1 MIPSEPNRQL
11 IDPRRLVHEHGRDA
25 LAELVA
31 SESGYIFQLRPLKDL
46 CQSLK
51 SGMPLL
57 AEGERGGGKTEMVDA
72 LAYSC
77 NRPYF
82 ELQGMDGLS
91 LKDILFEWDE
101 PGQNSF
107 VVQAV
112 ESGAL
117 TLDEA
122 RQRQWR
128 KEFLNLGEVLKA
140 YDYLATTGIV
150 PVLKLDEFE
159 KLPQFCQAFFYQL
172 FTDGHASIPRLAGN
186 DGCIGVSRSSEK
198 PIVILTS
205 NNQHIV
211 HPPLRSRCV
220 YTKVR
225 LPTDLEEARI
235 LHSRV
240 PQAPPT
246 LLTQVVKVVRYIR
259 VMMPTVRDKPGLRES
274 IALLRALLT
283 EDVEVL
289 TAELVDDHLGFIAR
303 TADDLANLELGL
315 TRLERAAHTPDAVIE
330 QMVKAVFHERAVRL
344 REAA

>member
-1 MIPSEPNRQL
+1 MIPSNPDRQVV
-11 IDPRRLVHEHGRDA
+11 DPRLLVRDHGRDA

-72 LAYSC
+72 LAYAC

-82 ELQGMDGLS
+82 ELQGMDGLK
-91 LKDILFEWDE
+91 LNDILFEWDE
-101 PGQNSF
+101 QGQNNF
-107 VVQAV
+107 VLQAV
-112 ESGAL
+112 SSKDLSLE
-117 TLDEA
+117 EA
-122 RQRQWR
+122 RRQQWR
-128 KEFLNLGEVLKA
+128 KEFLTLGEILKA
-140 YDYLATTGIV
+140 YDYLATTGVVPIV
-150 PVLKLDEFE
+150 KLDEFE
-159 KLPQFCQAFFYQL
+159 KLPQACQAFFYQL
-172 FTDGHASIPRLAGN
+172 FTDGHASIPRLSENNGH
-186 DGCIGVSRSSEK
+186 IGVGKTQDK

-240 PQAPPT
+240 PLAPAH

-274 IALLRALLT
+274 IAFLQALAEGT
-283 EDVEVL
+283 DVV
-289 TAELVDDHLGFIAR
+289 TAEVIDDHLGFIAR
-303 TADDLANLELGL
+303 GADDLTNLELGL
-315 TRLERAAHTPDAVIE
+315 PRLEKAAHTSDTVIE
-330 QMVKAVFHERAVRL
+330 EMIHNIFSETAICL

>member
-1 MIPSEPNRQL
+1 MIPSDPDRQV
-11 IDPRRLVHEHGRDA
+11 IDPRLLVRDHGRAA

-31 SESGYIFQLRPLKDL
+31 RESGYIFQLRPLKDL

-57 AEGERGGGKTEMVDA
+57 AEGERGGGKTEMVEA

-82 ELQGMDGLS
+82 ELQGMDDLK

-101 PGQNSF
+101 PGQNNF

-112 ESGAL
+112 GSNQL
-117 TLDEA
+117 TLEA
-122 RQRQWR
+122 ARKKQWQ
-128 KEFLNLGEVLKA
+128 KEFLNLGEILRA
-140 YDYLATTGIV
+140 YDFLATTGIV
-150 PVLKLDEFE
+150 PIVKLDEFE
-159 KLPQFCQAFFYQL
+159 KLPQVCQAFFYQL
-172 FTDGHASIPRLAGN
+172 FTDGHASVPRLSESNGH
-186 DGCIGVSRSSEK
+186 IGVGKNDEK

-205 NNQHIV
+205 NNQQVV
-211 HPPLRSRCV
+211 HPPLRSRCI

-240 PQAPPT
+240 PLASPI

-274 IALLRALLT
+274 IALLKAMLT
-283 EDVEVL
+283 EQIEAI
-289 TAELVDDHLGFIAR
+289 TAE
-303 TADDLANLELGL
+303 
-315 TRLERAAHTPDAVIE
+315 
-330 QMVKAVFHERAVRL
+330 
-344 REAA
+344 

>member
-1 MIPSEPNRQL
+1 MIPSDPDRQV
-11 IDPRRLVHEHGRDA
+11 IDPRLLVRDHGRAA

-31 SESGYIFQLRPLKDL
+31 RESGYIFQARPLKDL

-77 NRPYF
+77 NGPYF

-101 PGQNSF
+101 QAQNKF

-112 ESGAL
+112 ETGAL

-122 RQRQWR
+122 RRQQWR
-128 KEFLNLGEVLKA
+128 REFLNLGEILKA
-140 YDYLATTGIV
+140 YDYLATTDIV
-150 PVLKLDEFE
+150 PVVKLDEFE
-159 KLPQFCQAFFYQL
+159 KLPQVCQSFFYQL
-172 FTDGHASIPRLAGN
+172 FTDGHASIPRLTENNGH
-186 DGCIGVSRSSEK
+186 IGVSKSEEK

-205 NNQHIV
+205 NNQHTV

-240 PQAPPT
+240 QSAGVEI
-246 LLTQVVKVVRYIR
+246 LLQVIKVVRYIR
-259 VMMPTVRDKPGLRES
+259 LMMPTVRDKPGLRES
-274 IALLRALLT
+274 IALLRSL
-283 EDVEVL
+283 E
-289 TAELVDDHLGFIAR
+289 TAGI
-303 TADDLANLELGL
+303 
-315 TRLERAAHTPDAVIE
+315 
-330 QMVKAVFHERAVRL
+330 
-344 REAA
+344 

>member
-1 MIPSEPNRQL
+1 MIPSNPHREV
-11 IDPRRLVHEHGRDA
+11 IDPHRLVREHGRDT

-31 SESGYIFQLRPLKDL
+31 RESGYIFQLRPLKDL
-46 CQSLK
+46 CQSLQ

-82 ELQGMDGLS
+82 ELQGMDDLT

-101 PGQNSF
+101 KGQNSF
-107 VVQAV
+107 VIQAV
-112 ESGAL
+112 ASKEL
-117 TLDEA
+117 DLDEA
-122 RQRQWR
+122 RRKQWQ
-128 KEFLNLGEVLKA
+128 KDFLNLGEILRA
-140 YDYLATTGIV
+140 YDFLATTGIV
-150 PVLKLDEFE
+150 PIVKLDEFE
-159 KLPQFCQAFFYQL
+159 KLPQVCQSFFYQL
-172 FTDGHASIPRLAGN
+172 FTDGHASVPRLSESNGH
-186 DGCIGVSRSSEK
+186 IGVGKNDEK

-205 NNQHIV
+205 NNQHVV
-211 HPPLRSRCV
+211 HPPLRSRCI

-240 PQAPPT
+240 PLASPI

-274 IALLRALLT
+274 IALLRALLA
-283 EDVEVL
+283 EEVEVL
-289 TAELVDDHLGFIAR
+289 TGELVDDHLGFIAR
-303 TADDLANLELGL
+303 NADDLANLELGL
-315 TRLERAAHTPDAVIE
+315 MRLERAAQTPDAVIE
-330 QMVKAVFHERAVRL
+330 QMVEQVFGET
-344 REAA
+344 

>member
-1 MIPSEPNRQL
+1 MIPSNPHREV
-11 IDPRRLVHEHGRDA
+11 IDPRRLVREHGRDA

-31 SESGYIFQLRPLKDL
+31 RESGYIFQLRPLKDL
-46 CQSLK
+46 CQALQ

-82 ELQGMDGLS
+82 ELQGMDDLT

-101 PGQNSF
+101 KGQTSF

-112 ESGAL
+112 ASKEL
-117 TLDEA
+117 DLDEA
-122 RQRQWR
+122 RRKQWQ
-128 KEFLNLGEVLKA
+128 KDFLNLGEILGA
-140 YDYLATTGIV
+140 YDFLATTGIV
-150 PVLKLDEFE
+150 PIVKLDEFE
-159 KLPQFCQAFFYQL
+159 KVPQACQAFFYQL
-172 FTDGHASIPRLAGN
+172 FTDGHASVPRLSESNGH
-186 DGCIGVSRSSEK
+186 IGVGKNDEK

-205 NNQHIV
+205 NNQHVV
-211 HPPLRSRCV
+211 HPPLRSRCI

-240 PQAPPT
+240 PLASSA

-274 IALLRALLT
+274 IAFLKAMLT
-283 EDVEVL
+283 EHLEVI
-289 TAELVDDHLGFIAR
+289 TAEVIDDHLGFIAR
-303 TADDLANLELGL
+303 GADDLTNLELGL
-315 TRLERAAHTPDAVIE
+315 QRLEKAACTSDTVTEKMIQE
-330 QMVKAVFHERAVRL
+330 VFHETEERL

>member
-1 MIPSEPNRQL
+1 MIPS
-11 IDPRRLVHEHGRDA
+11 DPHREVINPRGLVREHGREA

-31 SESGYIFQLRPLKDL
+31 RESGYIFQLRPLKDL

-82 ELQGMDGLS
+82 ELQGMDDLK

-101 PGQNSF
+101 AGQNNF

-112 ESGAL
+112 GSQEL
-117 TLDEA
+117 TLEEA
-122 RQRQWR
+122 RREQWR
-128 KEFLNLGEVLKA
+128 REFLNLGELLKA
-140 YDYLATTGIV
+140 YDFLSTTGAVPIV
-150 PVLKLDEFE
+150 KLDEFE
-159 KLPQFCQAFFYQL
+159 KLPQVCQAFFYQL
-172 FTDGHASIPRLAGN
+172 FTDGHASIPRLSENNGH
-186 DGCIGVSRSSEK
+186 IGVGKDDEK

-205 NNQHIV
+205 NNQHVV

-225 LPTDLEEARI
+225 LPTDFEEARI
-235 LHSRV
+235 LRSRV
-240 PQAPPT
+240 PETSPE
-246 LLTQVVKVVRYIR
+246 LLIHVVKVVRYIR
-259 VMMPTVRDKPGLRES
+259 LMMPTVRDKPGLRES
-274 IALLRALLT
+274 IAFLRALVT
-283 EDVEVL
+283 EDIDELSAEVI
-289 TAELVDDHLGFIAR
+289 DDHLGFIAR
-303 TADDLANLELGL
+303 NADDLANLELGL
-315 TRLERAAHTPDAVIE
+315 LRLEKAAYASDSVIE
-330 QMVKAVFHERAVRL
+330 EMIQQVLCEKVVRL

>member
-1 MIPSEPNRQL
+1 MIPSDPHRAV
-11 IDPRRLVHEHGRDA
+11 IDPRWLVHEHGRNA

-31 SESGYIFQLRPLKDL
+31 RESGYIFQLRPLKDL

-82 ELQGMDGLS
+82 ELQGMDDLR

-101 PGQNSF
+101 PGQNNF

-112 ESGAL
+112 TSNELSL
-117 TLDEA
+117 EEA
-122 RQRQWR
+122 RRQQWR
-128 KEFLNLGEVLKA
+128 REFLNLGEILKA
-140 YDYLATTGIV
+140 YDYLGATGIV
-150 PVLKLDEFE
+150 PVVKLDEFE
-159 KLPQFCQAFFYQL
+159 KLPQVCQAFFYQL
-172 FTDGHASIPRLAGN
+172 FTDGHASVPRLSENQGH
-186 DGCIGVSRSSEK
+186 IGVEKHEEK

-205 NNQHIV
+205 NNQHVV

-225 LPTDLEEARI
+225 LPSDFEEARI

-240 PQAPPT
+240 PEAPPA
-246 LLTQVVKVVRYIR
+246 LLLQVVKVVRYIR
-259 VMMPTVRDKPGLRES
+259 IMMPTVRDKPGLRES
-274 IALLRALLT
+274 IALLRALVT
-283 EDVEVL
+283 ENTDAISAEVI
-289 TAELVDDHLGFIAR
+289 DDHLGFIAR
-303 TADDLANLELGL
+303 NSDDLANLELGL
-315 TRLERAAHTPDAVIE
+315 QRLERVVTTPDSVIDE
-330 QMVKAVFHERAVRL
+330 MVQRVFAETVLRL

>member
-1 MIPSEPNRQL
+1 MIPSNPHREVV
-11 IDPRRLVHEHGRDA
+11 DPRKMVREHGRDA

-31 SESGYIFQLRPLKDL
+31 RESGYVFQLRPLKDL

-107 VVQAV
+107 VLQAV
-112 ESGAL
+112 DSGAL

-122 RQRQWR
+122 RQQQWR
-128 KEFLNLGEVLKA
+128 IEFLNLGEVLKA
-140 YDYLATTGIV
+140 YDYLAVTGIV

-159 KLPQFCQAFFYQL
+159 KLPQVCQAFFYQL
-172 FTDGHASIPRLAGN
+172 FTDGHASIPRLAEN
-186 DGCIGVSRSSEK
+186 DGYIGVSTTSEK

-205 NNQHIV
+205 NNQHVV
-211 HPPLRSRCV
+211 HPPLRSRCI

-240 PQAPPT
+240 PQASPD
-246 LLTQVVKVVRYIR
+246 LVIQVVKVFRYIR

-274 IALLRALLT
+274 IALLRALVT
-283 EDVEVL
+283 ENIQALAAEVI
-289 TAELVDDHLGFIAR
+289 DDHLGFIAR
-303 TADDLANLELGL
+303 HADDLANLELGL
-315 TRLERAAHTPDAVIE
+315 LRLERAAHTSDSVIE
-330 QMVKAVFHERAVRL
+330 QMIQQVFCERVVQL

>member
-1 MIPSEPNRQL
+1 VR
-11 IDPRRLVHEHGRDA
+11 EHGRDA

-31 SESGYIFQLRPLKDL
+31 RESGYIFQARPLKDL

-72 LAYSC
+72 LAYAC

-82 ELQGMDGLS
+82 ELQGMEGLS

-101 PGQNSF
+101 QAQNKF

-112 ESGAL
+112 ETGVL

-122 RQRQWR
+122 RRQQWR
-128 KEFLNLGEVLKA
+128 SEFLNLGEILKA
-140 YDYLATTGIV
+140 YDFLATTGVAPIV
-150 PVLKLDEFE
+150 KLDEFE
-159 KLPQFCQAFFYQL
+159 KLPQVCQAFFYQL
-172 FTDGHASIPRLAGN
+172 FTDGHASIPRLEESHGQ
-186 DGCIGVSRSSEK
+186 IGVGKFDEK
-198 PIVILTS
+198 PIVVLTS
-205 NNQHIV
+205 NNQHVV

-225 LPTDLEEARI
+225 LPTDLEEAQV

-240 PQAPPT
+240 PKAVPD
-246 LLTQVVKVVRYIR
+246 LLTQIVKLVRYIR
-259 VMMPTVRDKPGLRES
+259 LMMPTVRDKPGLRES
-274 IALLRALLT
+274 IAFLRALMT
-283 EDVEVL
+283 EGIETLSASVI
-289 TAELVDDHLGFIAR
+289 DDHLGFIAR
-303 TADDLANLELGL
+303 NADDLANLELGL
-315 TRLERAAHTPDAVIE
+315 QRLERAANTPDSVIE
-330 QMVKAVFHERAVRL
+330 EMIQNTFCETAIRL

>member
-1 MIPSEPNRQL
+1 MIPSEPHREV
-11 IDPRRLVHEHGRDA
+11 IDPRRLVREHGRDA

-31 SESGYIFQLRPLKDL
+31 RESGYIFQLRPLKDL

-77 NRPYF
+77 NRPCF
-82 ELQGMDGLS
+82 ELQGMDDLR

-101 PGQNSF
+101 AGQNNF
-107 VVQAV
+107 VVQSV
-112 ESGAL
+112 SSNEL
-117 TLDEA
+117 TMEEA
-122 RQRQWR
+122 RRQQWR
-128 KEFLNLGEVLKA
+128 REFLNLGEILKA

-150 PVLKLDEFE
+150 PIVKLDEFE
-159 KLPQFCQAFFYQL
+159 KLPQACQAFFYQL
-172 FTDGHASIPRLAGN
+172 FTDGHASIPRLSENNGH
-186 DGCIGVSRSSEK
+186 IGLGKPDEK

-240 PQAPPT
+240 PAALPD
-246 LLTQVVKVVRYIR
+246 LLVQVVKVVRYIR

-274 IALLRALLT
+274 IALLRAFIGEGIEKLSA
-283 EDVEVL
+283 D
-289 TAELVDDHLGFIAR
+289 AIDDHLGFIAR
-303 TADDLANLELGL
+303 NADDLANLELGL
-315 TRLERAAHTPDAVIE
+315 LRLERAARTSDSVIDKMVE
-330 QMVKAVFHERAVRL
+330 QVFCEEIVRL